1 MIKYFV
7 IFVVFIGCQR
17 ENDKKDDI
25 VNIVF
30 ISDGIK
36 CDIFNNKYILDE
48 RYKNEG
54 EYYLHINKNDIEE
67 IKREIIKEK
76 IYKYQDRVDLI
87 KYCKNIC
94 NVDIYIYYKSGRIQ
108 YFTFDNHNYEIKNN
122 NDVYKR
128 IIKLEKMV
136 LSKTENIIGLPQYK
150 NENID

>member
-1 MIKYFV
+1 MKYFV
-7 IFVVFIGCQR
+7 IFLIFIGCR
-17 ENDKKDDI
+17 KGNDRKDDI
-25 VNIVF
+25 VNIIF

-54 EYYLHINKNDIEE
+54 EYHLYIYKNDIED
-67 IKREIIKEK
+67 IKKEIIKEK
-76 IYKYQDRVDLI
+76 IYEFEDNVNLT
-87 KYCKNIC
+87 KYCKKIC

-108 YFTFDNHNYEIKNN
+108 HFTFDNHNYAIKNYN
-122 NDVYKR
+122 YIYKKM
-128 IIKLEKMV
+128 IKLEKLI